1 MRHDRNDSFN
11 QDEVVANINLI
22 YEKSDELISVYRDL
36 HKFLKRIDG

>member
-1 MRHDRNDSFN
+1 MRYDRNDSFN

-22 YEKSDELISVYRDL
+22 YEKSDELINVYRDL